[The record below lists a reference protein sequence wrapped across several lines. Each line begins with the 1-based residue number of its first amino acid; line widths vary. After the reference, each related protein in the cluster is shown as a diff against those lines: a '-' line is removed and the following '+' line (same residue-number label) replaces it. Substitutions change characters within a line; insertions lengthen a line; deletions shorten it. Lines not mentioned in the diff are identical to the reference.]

1 MLPMATHLAHSAL
14 LANYGNGGAV
24 KPTHNENYRLETYDG
39 HQINYSR
46 GKKTGMGDDV
56 ASAKKSIS

>member
-1 MLPMATHLAHSAL
+1 MESQLAHSAL

-24 KPTHNENYRLETYDG
+24 RPTHNENYRLETFDG

-46 GKKTGMGDDV
+46 AKKTGMGENV
-56 ASAKKSIS
+56 ASAKKSIG